1 MPPKNRYEN
10 SNPSRPD
17 VHQEI
22 TNQII
27 DLLDQVNMD
36 EYQPP
41 FAGLAAQGL
50 PANPITKNH
59 YQGVNVLALWF
70 NQQARKYSSNHWAT
84 FKQWKEQGAQVRKG
98 EKGSRII
105 FYKTLLKA
113 EEGNDKE
120 VKIPMLRLYSVFNS
134 NQVDGYEHHEND
146 PIPDIDKVERIN
158 LIDQFCGNTCADIRT
173 GENEAYYNKAGDYI
187 NMPET
192 SMFLETEEISA
203 TEHYYSTLLHEL
215 IHWTGAKNRLDRHQI
230 GDTKKE
236 DYEFNTLSN
245 ASSASL

>member
-134 NQVDGYEHHEND
+134 NQVDL
-146 PIPDIDKVERIN
+146 K
-158 LIDQFCGNTCADIRT
+158 L
-173 GENEAYYNKAGDYI
+173 
-187 NMPET
+187 
-192 SMFLETEEISA
+192 
-203 TEHYYSTLLHEL
+203 
-215 IHWTGAKNRLDRHQI
+215 
-230 GDTKKE
+230 
-236 DYEFNTLSN
+236 
-245 ASSASL
+245 